1 MRNLDRSPLDHSLSR
16 ISRPLTSPV
25 EAPRHTPVAPPPWT
39 PERDPVMKHLTRLL
53 TTLITHGHG
62 EALLLLTAVALGGG
76 IATLGLAL
84 TLWLT

>member
-1 MRNLDRSPLDHSLSR
+1 MRNLDRSPLRSLTPPAQPPTDTTSR
-16 ISRPLTSPV
+16 G
-25 EAPRHTPVAPPPWT
+25 TPPHPCGTASWT

>member
-1 MRNLDRSPLDHSLSR
+1 MRNLDRSPLRSLTPPAQPPTDITSR
-16 ISRPLTSPV
+16 G
-25 EAPRHTPVAPPPWT
+25 TPPHPCGTASWT

-62 EALLLLTAVALGGG
+62 DALLLLTAVALGGG